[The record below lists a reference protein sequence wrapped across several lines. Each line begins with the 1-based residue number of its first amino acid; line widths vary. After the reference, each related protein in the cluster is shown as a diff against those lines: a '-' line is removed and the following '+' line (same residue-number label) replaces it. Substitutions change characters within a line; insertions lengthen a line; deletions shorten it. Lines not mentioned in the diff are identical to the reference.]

1 MSGRRVGARL
11 RRKLDAAG
19 KRPLPSPVRKL
30 TRLALLPLVVHLQAA
45 EPTTPAEFDA
55 AFQALAASKGDTN
68 DAVHLRQLFDLEW
81 RHEMIESPEA
91 ATYNGF
97 PGQNAR
103 WSDLSP
109 AVRERQRAELER
121 PIKALATIDRNSL
134 GPEDQLYYDLFQ
146 RQFALAREGLRFPD
160 ELLPLNQM
168 GGVQQAIAQTLSIM
182 PANRPADFA
191 DMIARLDASGK
202 LVDQTL
208 ALLREGLAR
217 GITPP
222 RITLR
227 DVPQQ
232 VLNNLPADPRDSA
245 VFRPFRELPAT
256 IPAAEQAA
264 LRARALAAITN
275 VFYPKFRELHRFL
288 AEDYVPK
295 ARESIAATAL
305 PDGDAWYAFRV
316 RRSTTTALTPRE
328 IHALGQAEVKRIRA
342 GMEKVIAQVGFKGS
356 FAEFLQFLRT
366 DRQFY
371 FERGTEL
378 LAGYRDVSKRVDLQL
393 PKLFGRLP
401 RLPYGVLPI
410 PGYAEKSQTTAYYQP
425 GAASYGRPGVF
436 YANTYALETRPKYEM
451 EALTLHEAVPGHHLQ
466 IALAQEL
473 EGVPEFQKHA
483 ETTAFVEGWALYGE
497 KLGEEM
503 GFFTDPYSKFGQ
515 LTYEMWRAIRLVVDT
530 GIHSLGWSR
539 DQAIEFFKA
548 NAAKTEHDIVVEVDR
563 YIVWPGQA
571 LAYKLGELKI
581 RELRALAEK
590 ELGDHFD
597 VRRFHDELLGKG
609 ALPLDVLEPRMK
621 AWIERERSPR

>member
-1 MSGRRVGARL
+1 MRRTILSWATACAVFWSH
-11 RRKLDAAG
+11 AA
-19 KRPLPSPVRKL
+19 PV
-30 TRLALLPLVVHLQAA
+30 
-45 EPTTPAEFDA
+45 TPAEFDA
-55 AFQALAASKGDTN
+55 DFRALAASKGKTN
-68 DAVHLRQLFDLEW
+68 EAVRLRQLFDLEW
-81 RHEMIESPEA
+81 RYEMLESPEA

-97 PGQNAR
+97 SGQNAR
-103 WSDLSP
+103 WSDLSK
-109 AVRERQRAELER
+109 ATRDRQRAELDR
-121 PIKALATIDRNSL
+121 PIKVLASIDRAAL
-134 GPEDQLYYDLFQ
+134 GTDDQLYHDLFQ
-146 RQFALAREGLRFPD
+146 RQLAQAKEGLRFPD
-160 ELLPLNQM
+160 ELLPVNQM
-168 GGVQQAIAQTLSIM
+168 GGVQQAVAQTLSIM
-182 PANRPADFA
+182 PAGKPADFA
-191 DMIARLDASGK
+191 DMIARLEGSGK

-208 ALLREGLAR
+208 ELLREGLAR

-232 VLNNLPADPRDSA
+232 VLNNLPADPQDSA
-245 VFRPFRELPAT
+245 VFRPFRELPT
-256 IPAAEQAA
+256 VIPATEQVA
-264 LRARALAAITN
+264 LRGRALAAITN

-288 AEDYVPK
+288 AEEYVPK
-295 ARESIAATAL
+295 SRESIAATAL
-305 PDGDAWYAFRV
+305 PDGEAWYAFRA

-328 IHALGQAEVKRIRA
+328 IHAIGQAEVKRIRA
-342 GMEKVIAQVGFKGS
+342 EMGKVIAQVGFKGS

-410 PGYAEKSQTTAYYQP
+410 PSYAEKSQTTAYYQP

-483 ETTAFVEGWALYGE
+483 ETTAFVEGWALYSE
-497 KLGEEM
+497 RLGEEM
-503 GFFTDPYSKFGQ
+503 GFFTDPYAKFGQ
-515 LTYEMWRAIRLVVDT
+515 LTYEMWRAIRLVLDT
-530 GIHSLGWSR
+530 GMHSLGWSR
-539 DQAIEFFKA
+539 AQAIEFFKA

-571 LAYKLGELKI
+571 LSYKLGELKI
-581 RELRALAEK
+581 RDLRALAER
-590 ELGDHFD
+590 ELGERFD

-621 AWIERERSPR
+621 AWIGREKSPQ

>member
-1 MSGRRVGARL
+1 MKRTLLGWATACAIISVH
-11 RRKLDAAG
+11 AA
-19 KRPLPSPVRKL
+19 PL
-30 TRLALLPLVVHLQAA
+30 
-45 EPTTPAEFDA
+45 TPAEFDA
-55 AFQALAASKGDTN
+55 DFQTLAASRGKTN
-68 DAVHLRQLFDLEW
+68 ESVRLRQLFDLEW
-81 RHEMIESPEA
+81 RYEMLESPEA

-97 PGQNAR
+97 SGQNAR
-103 WSDLSP
+103 WSDLSK
-109 AVRERQRAELER
+109 ATRDRQRAELDR
-121 PIKALATIDRNSL
+121 PIRMLASIDRAAL
-134 GPEDQLYYDLFQ
+134 GTDDQLYFDLFQ
-146 RQFALAREGLRFPD
+146 RQLTEAKEGLRFPD

-182 PANRPADFA
+182 PAAKPADFA
-191 DMIARLDASGK
+191 DMIARLEASGK

-208 ALLREGLAR
+208 ELLREGLAR
-217 GITPP
+217 SITPP

-232 VLNNLPADPRDSA
+232 VLNNLPADPQDSA

-264 LRARALAAITN
+264 LRGRALAAITN

-288 AEDYVPK
+288 VEEYVPK
-295 ARESIAATAL
+295 SRESIAATAL
-305 PDGDAWYAFRV
+305 PDGEAWYAFRA

-328 IHALGQAEVKRIRA
+328 IHAIGQAEVKRIRA
-342 GMEKVIAQVGFKGS
+342 EMEKVIAQVGFKGS

-410 PGYAEKSQTTAYYQP
+410 PSYAEKSQTTAYYQP

-466 IALAQEL
+466 IAIAQEL
-473 EGVPEFQKHA
+473 EGVPEFQKHS
-483 ETTAFVEGWALYGE
+483 ETTAFVEGWALYSE
-497 KLGEEM
+497 RLGEEM
-503 GFFTDPYSKFGQ
+503 GFFTDPYAKFGQ

-530 GIHSLGWSR
+530 GMHSLGWSR
-539 DQAIEFFKA
+539 EQAIEFFKA

-581 RELRALAEK
+581 RELRALAER
-590 ELGDHFD
+590 ELGERFD

-621 AWIERERSPR
+621 AWIEREKSPQ

>member
-1 MSGRRVGARL
+1 
-11 RRKLDAAG
+11 
-19 KRPLPSPVRKL
+19 
-30 TRLALLPLVVHLQAA
+30 
-45 EPTTPAEFDA
+45 
-55 AFQALAASKGDTN
+55 LAASKGKTN
-68 DAVHLRQLFDLEW
+68 EAVRLRQLFDLEW
-81 RHEMIESPEA
+81 RYEMLESPEA

-97 PGQNAR
+97 SGQNAR
-103 WSDLSP
+103 WSDLSK
-109 AVRERQRAELER
+109 ATRDRQRAELDR
-121 PIKALATIDRNSL
+121 PIKVLASIDRAAL
-134 GPEDQLYYDLFQ
+134 GTDDQLYHDLFQ
-146 RQFALAREGLRFPD
+146 RQLAQAKEGLRFPD
-160 ELLPLNQM
+160 ELLPVNQM
-168 GGVQQAIAQTLSIM
+168 GGVQQAVAQTLSIM
-182 PANRPADFA
+182 PAGKPADFA
-191 DMIARLDASGK
+191 DMIARLEGSGK

-208 ALLREGLAR
+208 ELLREGLAR

-232 VLNNLPADPRDSA
+232 VLNNLPADPQDSA
-245 VFRPFRELPAT
+245 VFRPFRELPT
-256 IPAAEQAA
+256 VIPATEQVA
-264 LRARALAAITN
+264 LRGRALAAITN

-288 AEDYVPK
+288 AEEYVPK
-295 ARESIAATAL
+295 SRESIAATAL
-305 PDGDAWYAFRV
+305 PDGEAWYAFRA

-328 IHALGQAEVKRIRA
+328 IHAIGQAEVKRIRA
-342 GMEKVIAQVGFKGS
+342 EMGKVIAQVGFKGS

-410 PGYAEKSQTTAYYQP
+410 PSYAEKSQTTAYYQP

-483 ETTAFVEGWALYGE
+483 ETTAFVEGWALYSE
-497 KLGEEM
+497 RLGEEM
-503 GFFTDPYSKFGQ
+503 GFFTDPYAKFGQ
-515 LTYEMWRAIRLVVDT
+515 LTYEMWRAIRLVLDT
-530 GIHSLGWSR
+530 GMHSLGWSR
-539 DQAIEFFKA
+539 AQAIEFFKA

-571 LAYKLGELKI
+571 LSYKLGELKI
-581 RELRALAEK
+581 RDLRALAER
-590 ELGDHFD
+590 ELGERFD

-621 AWIERERSPR
+621 AWIGREKSPQ

>member
-1 MSGRRVGARL
+1 MRRTFLSWATACAVFWSH
-11 RRKLDAAG
+11 AA
-19 KRPLPSPVRKL
+19 PV
-30 TRLALLPLVVHLQAA
+30 
-45 EPTTPAEFDA
+45 TPAEFDA
-55 AFQALAASKGDTN
+55 YFQALAASKGKTN
-68 DAVHLRQLFDLEW
+68 DAVRLRQLFDLEW
-81 RHEMIESPEA
+81 RYEMLESPEA

-103 WSDLSP
+103 WSDLSK
-109 AVRERQRAELER
+109 ATRDRQRAELDR
-121 PIKALATIDRNSL
+121 PIKVLASIDRATL
-134 GPEDQLYYDLFQ
+134 GADDQLYHDLFQ
-146 RQFALAREGLRFPD
+146 RQLAQAKEGLRFPD
-160 ELLPLNQM
+160 ELLPVNQM
-168 GGVQQAIAQTLSIM
+168 GGVQQAVAQTLSIM
-182 PANRPADFA
+182 PAGKPADFA
-191 DMIARLDASGK
+191 DMIARLEGSGK

-208 ALLREGLAR
+208 ELLREGLAR

-232 VLNNLPADPRDSA
+232 VLNNLPTDLQDSA
-245 VFRPFRELPAT
+245 VFRPFRELPAV
-256 IPAAEQAA
+256 IPATEQVA
-264 LRARALAAITN
+264 LRGRALAAVTN

-288 AEDYVPK
+288 AEEYVPK
-295 ARESIAATAL
+295 SRESIAATAL
-305 PDGDAWYAFRV
+305 PDGEAWYAFRA

-328 IHALGQAEVKRIRA
+328 IHAIGQAEVKRIRA
-342 GMEKVIAQVGFKGS
+342 EMEKVIAQVGFKGS

-410 PGYAEKSQTTAYYQP
+410 ASYAEKSQTTAYYQP

-483 ETTAFVEGWALYGE
+483 ETTAFVEGWALYSE
-497 KLGEEM
+497 RLGEEM
-503 GFFTDPYSKFGQ
+503 GFFTDPYAKFGQ
-515 LTYEMWRAIRLVVDT
+515 LTYEMWRAIRLVLDT
-530 GIHSLGWSR
+530 GMHSLGWSR
-539 DQAIEFFKA
+539 ARAIEFFRA

-571 LAYKLGELKI
+571 LSYKLGELKI
-581 RELRALAEK
+581 RELRALAER
-590 ELGDHFD
+590 ELGERFD

-609 ALPLDVLEPRMK
+609 ALPLDVLEPRIK
-621 AWIERERSPR
+621 AWIGREKSPQ